1 MFAALHVPDLE
12 IAAALRVN
20 PELRGFPS
28 AVVSAMAD
36 ADDPKAKL
44 PLLAINHHARQT
56 GIVPGWPLHRALV
69 RCPGLRILPQHP
81 EGEKA
86 LLKELVDLAEALTP
100 DLEIT
105 SSATLVLDLSR
116 ASKAKI
122 AWLDELEIPHVEIW
136 HARAETPDLAHL
148 AALHE
153 ESQGGLV
160 DLEYFKRLP
169 FSLLGSLPG
178 TAEWLPMLRL
188 WGLKTLG
195 DFMALPRQALA
206 ERLGP
211 AAGQAHDIVHG
222 KSCRLLRLHR
232 PPESY
237 GQSMDF
243 EDGIYLS
250 APLIFATKRLLHT
263 LSARVA
269 AHYLAVGSLQITLR
283 HESGKSFERTMRL
296 PEPLVDANELL
307 LPVQT
312 FLESLRIESPVVGID
327 LDATAVSQNPSQ
339 REWYGRQLPNPS
351 RWADTLARLEAL
363 LGPGRVGIPV
373 SENTHRPE
381 AFRMLPA
388 MSAEVSSN
396 SSQTGCSI
404 PLRRFRPKQSV
415 AVAYENRGNL
425 PVPHAILTGSY
436 IGEIM
441 GKRGPFFL
449 SGDWWEAEK
458 LWHRI
463 EWDIELADG
472 RILRLAF
479 SPTEQWHLEGV
490 YA

>member
-1 MFAALHVPDLE
+1 MFAALHLPDLE
-12 IAAALRVN
+12 ITAALRVN

-28 AVVSAMAD
+28 AVVSATAD

-56 GIVPGWPLHRALV
+56 GIEAGWQLHRALV
-69 RCPGLRILPQHP
+69 RCPGLRILQRRL
-81 EGEKA
+81 EAEKA
-86 LLKELVDLAEALTP
+86 LLQELVDLAEALTP

-105 SSATLVLDLSR
+105 SPATLVLDLSR
-116 ASKAKI
+116 ASKSKI

-160 DLEYFKRLP
+160 DLEYFKCLP
-169 FSLLGSLPG
+169 FSLLASLPG
-178 TAEWLPMLRL
+178 TSEWLPMLRL

-195 DFMALPRQALA
+195 DFMALPRQALV

-211 AAGQAHDIVHG
+211 AAGDAHDIVHG

-237 GQSMDF
+237 GQSLDF
-243 EDGIYLS
+243 EDGIHLS
-250 APLIFATKRLLHT
+250 EPLIFATKRLLHT
-263 LSARVA
+263 LSSRVA
-269 AHYLAVGSLQITLR
+269 SHYLAVGSLQITLH
-283 HESGKSFERTMRL
+283 HELGKSLERMIRL

-327 LDATAVSQNPSQ
+327 LNATAVSPNPSQ

-351 RWADTLARLEAL
+351 RWAETLTRLEAL
-363 LGPGRVGIPV
+363 LGPGRVGVPV

-388 MSAEVSSN
+388 MSAEGSSN
-396 SSQTGCSI
+396 ASQTGCSI
-404 PLRRFRPKQSV
+404 PLRRFRPQQSV
-415 AVAYENRGNL
+415 AVAFENRGNL
-425 PVPHAILTGSY
+425 PVPHAILSGSY
-436 IGEIM
+436 LGEIV
-441 GKRGPFFL
+441 GKRGPFLL

-458 LWHRI
+458 LWRRI
-463 EWDIELADG
+463 EWDVELADG
-472 RILRLAF
+472 QILRLVF
-479 SPTEQWHLEGV
+479 SPVDQWHLEGV
-490 YA
+490 YG